1 MAVGRI
7 SGPLLSKNLL
17 RDGIDLSFET
27 DLLYLDVTTGR
38 IGVKTDFTPTN
49 TFDPKFGLVV
59 NTATQLFSLTV
70 LNTATI
76 SGQVFVTNLSS
87 SDSTSTGAVVVA
99 GGVGIA
105 ENLNVGGNTAVNTL
119 TANSTSTFL
128 NTVLITP
135 GINSTSTT
143 SGALQVAGGVGIAE
157 NLNVG
162 GAIVISS
169 STTVLGTT
177 FLYSTETSTSTTS
190 GALQVAGGV
199 GVTGS
204 VYSADGSPYENNL
217 LYTPRVT
224 VTSTATVA
232 PLNPRVGDQWI
243 CTDSTVHA
251 WFQYIQDGTQRIWV
265 QVTNI

>member
-17 RDGIDLSFET
+17 RDGVDLSFET
-27 DLLYLDVTTGR
+27 TLLYLDVTTGR
-38 IGVKTDFTPTN
+38 IGIKTDFTPTN

-59 NTATQLFSLTV
+59 NTATQLLSLTV

-76 SGQVFVTNLSS
+76 VGQVFVTNLSS
-87 SDSTSTGAVVVA
+87 SVSTSTGAVVVA

-105 ENLNVGGNTAVNTL
+105 ENLHVGGNASVKSLDASSTA
-119 TANSTSTFL
+119 TFL
-128 NTVLITP
+128 STVLITT
-135 GINSTSTT
+135 GTNSTSTT
-143 SGALQVAGGVGIAE
+143 SGALQISGGVGITKDAII
-157 NLNVG
+157 G
-162 GAIVISS
+162 GAISINNSA
-169 STTVLGTT
+169 TVLGVT
-177 FLYSTETSTSTTS
+177 FLYSTATSTSTTS

-204 VYSADGSPYENNL
+204 VYSFDGNPHENNL
-217 LYTPRVT
+217 LYTPAVT

-232 PLNPRVGDQWI
+232 PANPRVGDQWI
-243 CTDSTVHA
+243 CTDPTVHA

-265 QVTNI
+265 QVTTI